1 MSKIGL
7 GQFFKEHYSFIFG
20 GTSCS
25 YLRTKLFFDSFL
37 ILEHFIRHKQISS
50 NKTAFNVDEALS
62 IVLACKLPLF
72 DQSALEGG
80 TYVFIYTILR
90 FFLNF
95 NNMLYV

>member
-1 MSKIGL
+1 MDWGNFLKNTIA
-7 GQFFKEHYSFIFG
+7 SFLVVLVVA
-20 GTSCS
+20 T
-25 YLRTKLFFDSFL
+25 YAQKLLFDSFL
-37 ILEHFIRHKQISS
+37 ILEHCIRHKQISS